1 MSREFCLMIDS
12 VMLWCCSRMTVA
24 AVELATRY
32 TSRGTAS
39 VTAEY

>member
-1 MSREFCLMIDS
+1 MSREFWLMIDS
-12 VMLWCCSRMTVA
+12 VMLWCCSRMTVD
-24 AVELATRY
+24 VELATRY